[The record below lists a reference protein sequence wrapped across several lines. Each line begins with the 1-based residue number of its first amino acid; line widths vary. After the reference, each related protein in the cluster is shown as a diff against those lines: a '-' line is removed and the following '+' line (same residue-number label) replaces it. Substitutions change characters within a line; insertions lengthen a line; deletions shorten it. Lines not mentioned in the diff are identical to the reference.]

1 MTEGCFISNTNNFL
15 ISLMP
20 GEVLFK
26 KGVPADSFYFV
37 VTGKLI
43 IVEPFT
49 ANIVREYCKDE
60 LLGIPEVFMEE
71 KWKFMAEAKT
81 FSSIRV
87 FHKSILFERVEQ
99 LSSEPKKVVNY
110 LLGRA

>member
-1 MTEGCFISNTNNFL
+1 MTEGYTISSTNNFL

-43 IVEPFT
+43 ILET
-49 ANIVREYCKDE
+49 I
-60 LLGIPEVFMEE
+60 E
-71 KWKFMAEAKT
+71 KYSLKL
-81 FSSIRV
+81 I
-87 FHKSILFERVEQ
+87 
-99 LSSEPKKVVNY
+99 
-110 LLGRA
+110 

>member
-1 MTEGCFISNTNNFL
+1 MTEGYFISGTHNFL

-26 KGVPADSFYFV
+26 KGVPADSFYLDIIE
-37 VTGKLI
+37 KLI
-43 IVEPFT
+43 ILEPFT

-87 FHKSILFERVEQ
+87 FHKSILFERVER

-110 LLGRA
+110 LLGIV